1 MQIGNYEVYAIE
13 CERFA
18 LDGGAMFGT
27 VPKAL
32 WEKAIPADE
41 KNRIDMSARAM
52 LIKGNGKT
60 ILVDT
65 GMGQKWAEKP
75 REMYKISDSY
85 LEANLKKFGVAPGD
99 ITDVILTHL
108 HFDHAGGA
116 TKLVDG
122 KLVPTFS
129 KATYY
134 VQEENFKWASKP
146 NAREKASYLK
156 ENFMPLVEAG
166 KLVFTNGETELFPN
180 IHLHISNAHTH
191 AQQLVRV
198 SGEGDHGK
206 ETSESGK
213 KKSVLYCADLIP
225 TAAHISLPWVMG
237 YDLYPLE
244 IMEEKRKML
253 ERAVD
258 ESWTL
263 FFEHD
268 PYQDASSLVQSEKG
282 IAKGEKIFL
291 N

>member
-1 MQIGNYEVYAIE
+1 MKIGIYEIYAVE

-27 VPKAL
+27 VPKVL
-32 WEKAIPADE
+32 WEKTNPADE
-41 KNRIDMSARAM
+41 KNRIEMSARAM
-52 LIKGNGKT
+52 LIRNLADGKN

-65 GMGQKWAEKP
+65 GMGQKWEQKP
-75 REMYKISDSY
+75 REMFKISDSY
-85 LEANLKKFGVAPGD
+85 LEANLAKAGVKPDD

-122 KLVPTFS
+122 KLVPTFPN
-129 KATYY
+129 ATYY
-134 VQEENFKWASKP
+134 VQEANYTWAMSP

-156 ENFMPLVEAG
+156 ENFTPLMEHSVL
-166 KLVFTNGETELFPN
+166 KFVNGEQEIFPN
-180 IHLHISNAHTH
+180 VHLILSNAHTH

-198 SGEGDHGK
+198 TD
-206 ETSESGK
+206 GK
-213 KKSVLYCADLIP
+213 KSICYCGDLIP
-225 TAAHISLPWVMG
+225 TATHIPLPWVMG

-244 IMEEKRKML
+244 IMAEKKRLL
-253 ERAVD
+253 EQAAD
-258 ESWTL
+258 EHWTL

-268 PYQDASSLVQSEKG
+268 PYKDAADVASSDKG
-282 IAKGEKIFL
+282 IVKNNVFFV